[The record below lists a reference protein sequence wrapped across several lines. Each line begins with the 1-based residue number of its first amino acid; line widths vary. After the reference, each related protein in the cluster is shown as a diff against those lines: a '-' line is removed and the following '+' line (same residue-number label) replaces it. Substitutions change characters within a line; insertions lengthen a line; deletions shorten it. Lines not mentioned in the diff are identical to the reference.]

1 MTNAYKNNVLD
12 YVVNQ
17 VTEQTGTNMP
27 LFDAGTTIN
36 KSIIDDI
43 KTKLNAYRIVYSNY
57 IYDQDS
63 QLLMYYGSYKLVED
77 DDLKYGYVYIVDT
90 NLNEVKMIT
99 NYASG
104 GYLFPMIDIQKAEDG
119 TYYALAYSQGVAR
132 VLLLNN
138 LFAKRPNGDY
148 QVVLRASYI
157 VPNSENYR
165 FFDHT
170 VFYYQPLPLI
180 RKAPD
185 KATYYIIGT
194 QKANSNIDII
204 EFTIN
209 VGTENEWLVKSLN
222 SNLYSYDILIE
233 KDKLYVIGVD
243 YDSNFIEFEIG
254 ENVNRLVNLS
264 LGNVDVEIIIA
275 KSLNEIYYAATDYD
289 NYTVDFYKI
298 KDTQSTY
305 LFEIFDTHLNVVF
318 NVEKVN
324 GILVMRKVSNGDGKA
339 YLGILQDDTPYF
351 SSAIDVNNS
360 RWMYVV
366 YNYNLLN
373 LYMDTS
379 SADYSTVSTQRFTI
393 DYNPLNY
400 NGNDYSNYNQT
411 IPKKARLY
419 SGRQMVFARNLYN
432 RTLNGNT
439 ATSTLQVPNT
449 LLNDVT
455 LNIENLISE
464 TDSLINNK
472 STSIT
477 KNIYE
482 TLYINFMNTLNV
494 KDEDTNTMYPN
505 AASYINLNINTGT
518 KQNCNLSHVG
528 KVAINYSDKTIIQ
541 EIVWNYDTDHYETT
555 FTIDCTQEVPTIDFI
570 SNDETTIYISKELD
584 VSVGSYYVISQKLR
598 IE

>member
-1 MTNAYKNNVLD
+1 M
-12 YVVNQ
+12 
-17 VTEQTGTNMP
+17 
-27 LFDAGTTIN
+27 
-36 KSIIDDI
+36 
-43 KTKLNAYRIVYSNY
+43 
-57 IYDQDS
+57 
-63 QLLMYYGSYKLVED
+63 
-77 DDLKYGYVYIVDT
+77 
-90 NLNEVKMIT
+90 
-99 NYASG
+99 
-104 GYLFPMIDIQKAEDG
+104 
-119 TYYALAYSQGVAR
+119 
-132 VLLLNN
+132 
-138 LFAKRPNGDY
+138 
-148 QVVLRASYI
+148 
-157 VPNSENYR
+157 
-165 FFDHT
+165 
-170 VFYYQPLPLI
+170 PLI

-194 QKANSNIDII
+194 QKANSNKIDII

-209 VGTENEWLVKSLN
+209 VGTENEWLVKPLN

-298 KDTQSTY
+298 KDTQNTY
-305 LFEIFDTHLNVVF
+305 LFEIFDTNLNVVF

-324 GILVMRKVSNGDGKA
+324 GILVMKKVLNEDGKA
-339 YLGILQDDTPYF
+339 YLGILHDDTPYF

-419 SGRQMVFARNLYN
+419 SGGQMVFARNLYN

-439 ATSTLQVPNT
+439 STSTLQVP
-449 LLNDVT
+449 
-455 LNIENLISE
+455 
-464 TDSLINNK
+464 K
-472 STSIT
+472 
-477 KNIYE
+477 
-482 TLYINFMNTLNV
+482 YII
-494 KDEDTNTMYPN
+494 K
-505 AASYINLNINTGT
+505 
-518 KQNCNLSHVG
+518 
-528 KVAINYSDKTIIQ
+528 
-541 EIVWNYDTDHYETT
+541 
-555 FTIDCTQEVPTIDFI
+555 
-570 SNDETTIYISKELD
+570 
-584 VSVGSYYVISQKLR
+584 
-598 IE
+598 